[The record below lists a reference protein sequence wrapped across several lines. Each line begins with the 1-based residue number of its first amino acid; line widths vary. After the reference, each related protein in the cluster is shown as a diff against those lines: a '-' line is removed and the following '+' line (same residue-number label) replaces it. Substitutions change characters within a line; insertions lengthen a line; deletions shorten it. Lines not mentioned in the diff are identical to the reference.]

1 MKLALSSTVAT
12 AMAQLTGSG
21 AGCGCLLSLIALGFL
36 LAYWPL
42 FLVLALLF
50 LIIVGVTSAVMEQN
64 KRQLQVLV
72 EYANQ
77 RVRNDA
83 CQVQTFFGV
92 IHSISLAG
100 DLAAPRLDIR
110 CWMLVD
116 NAGQLEG
123 EDRRISLSPPAERQ
137 QLRTGS
143 GIRRWLAAGGITL
156 LEDLSVEAKAT
167 KAAMECLRERAWTQD
182 ALSKM
187 GELKASVIETLAKAK
202 GNELLESAI
211 PQLQEAL
218 RVFKAE
224 HTKLLEATN
233 STDEMLHKLHDFL
246 SVPEGIRSILNFDL
260 DQLYDPAR
268 FAELEQSFSEVVVLN
283 ETFRQLSRDAL
294 A

>member
-1 MKLALSSTVAT
+1 
-12 AMAQLTGSG
+12 MAQLSGCG
-21 AGCGCLLSLIALGFL
+21 AGCGCLLALIALVFL
-36 LAYWPL
+36 FAYWPL
-42 FLVLALLF
+42 FLGLALLF
-50 LIIVGVTSAVMEQN
+50 LIIAAVTSVVMELN
-64 KRQLQVLV
+64 KRQLQGLV
-72 EYANQ
+72 ELASR
-77 RVRNDA
+77 RVQNDP
-83 CQVQTFFGV
+83 CLVQKCYGV

-100 DLAAPRLDIR
+100 DLATPRLDIR

-116 NAGQLEG
+116 NGGQLEG
-123 EDRRISLSPPAERQ
+123 EDRRISLSPPADRQ

-143 GIRRWLAAGGITL
+143 GIRGWLTAGGITQ

-167 KAAMECLRERAWTQD
+167 RAAMDCLRERAWTKD

-187 GELKASVIETLAKAK
+187 KKLKASVMETLAKAE
-202 GNELLESAI
+202 GNELLEPAI

-233 STDEMLHKLHDFL
+233 NSDEMLRKLHDFL

-260 DQLYDPAR
+260 DQLYDPSR

-283 ETFRQLSRDAL
+283 ETFRELSRQAL

>member
-50 LIIVGVTSAVMEQN
+50 LVIVGVTSAVMEQN

-72 EYANQ
+72 ELANQ
-77 RVRNDA
+77 RVRNDP
-83 CQVQTFFGV
+83 CQVQKCFGM

-100 DLAAPRLDIR
+100 DLATPRLDIR
-110 CWMLVD
+110 CCILVD
-116 NAGQLEG
+116 NEGQLEG

-137 QLRTGS
+137 QLRIGS

-167 KAAMECLRERAWTQD
+167 RAAMECIREREWTKD
-182 ALSKM
+182 ALTKLE
-187 GELKASVIETLAKAK
+187 ELHSSVIETLAKAK

-211 PQLQEAL
+211 PQLQQAL

>member
-50 LIIVGVTSAVMEQN
+50 LVIVGVTSAVMEQN

-72 EYANQ
+72 EFANQ

-187 GELKASVIETLAKAK
+187 GEL
-202 GNELLESAI
+202 
-211 PQLQEAL
+211 
-218 RVFKAE
+218 
-224 HTKLLEATN
+224 
-233 STDEMLHKLHDFL
+233 
-246 SVPEGIRSILNFDL
+246 
-260 DQLYDPAR
+260 
-268 FAELEQSFSEVVVLN
+268 
-283 ETFRQLSRDAL
+283 
-294 A
+294 